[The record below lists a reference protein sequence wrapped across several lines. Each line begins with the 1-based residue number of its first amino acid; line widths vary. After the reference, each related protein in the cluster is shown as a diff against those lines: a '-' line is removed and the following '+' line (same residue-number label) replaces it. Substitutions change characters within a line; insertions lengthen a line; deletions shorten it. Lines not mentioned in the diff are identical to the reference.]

1 MQSRVDGLV
10 TENKMVDKQV
20 KPALDKPS
28 FTEPNELPGPLRN
41 EVILTIHT
49 REAQKLIVGRKKRL
63 NDPFDLDKKIVEN
76 IMGVYSFGK
85 RMNAIWIAAQYDD
98 PYADWFLLQVELAL
112 ATGKKAFF
120 DKRQELTQLLESV
133 DAIKITTSHSIKP
146 VEANISFANPY
157 GYMGAYLV
165 AEYDAL
171 ACTLL
176 TAWHIGLIDREPKHA
191 LIKAHSK
198 LIRRV
203 FYLSTQ
209 WHFTGVTRSAMTAG
223 DPASLEAKAKMGELP
238 QEFLE
243 RSTRAQHAP
252 EIRSVLDFVLPT
264 AAGMASVGADKD
276 TPDGCLEQFKGGHL
290 EGLGQVHGR
299 GNVAAGS

>member
-1 MQSRVDGLV
+1 
-10 TENKMVDKQV
+10 MVDKQI
-20 KPALDKPS
+20 KPELVKPS
-28 FTEPNELPGPLRN
+28 FSGPNEIPGPLRN
-41 EVILTIHT
+41 EVVLTIHT
-49 REAQKLIVGRKKRL
+49 REAQRLIVGRKKRL

-98 PYADWFLLQVELAL
+98 PYADWFLLQVEEAL
-112 ATGKKAFF
+112 ATGKKSLF
-120 DKRQELTQLLESV
+120 DKRQELTQLLEAV
-133 DAIKITTSHSIKP
+133 DAIKITTAHSIKP
-146 VEANISFANPY
+146 VEATISFANPY

-171 ACTLL
+171 ACAML
-176 TAWHIGLIDREPKHA
+176 TAWHIGLMDREPKHA
-191 LIKAHSK
+191 MIKANSR

-203 FYLSTQ
+203 FYLSTR

-223 DPASLEAKAKMGELP
+223 EPASIEAKAKMGELP
-238 QEFLE
+238 QAVLD

-264 AAGMASVGADKD
+264 ASGISPAVSARD
-276 TPDGCLEQFKGGHL
+276 TTDGFLKAFDGEQLG
-290 EGLGQVHGR
+290 GLGQADGL
-299 GNVAAGS
+299 GNVGASS

>member
-1 MQSRVDGLV
+1 
-10 TENKMVDKQV
+10 MVEKQV
-20 KPALDKPS
+20 KPALVKAS
-28 FTEPNELPGPLRN
+28 ITETNELPGPLRN
-41 EVILTIHT
+41 EVVLTTHT

-76 IMGVYSFGK
+76 IMGLYSFGK
-85 RMNAIWIAAQYDD
+85 RMNAIWVAAQYDD

-112 ATGKKAFF
+112 AAGKKAFTN
-120 DKRQELTQLLESV
+120 KREELNQLLESV
-133 DAIKITTSHSIKP
+133 DVIKITTSHSIKP

-191 LIKAHSK
+191 LIKGHSK

-238 QEFLE
+238 QEFLD

-264 AAGMASVGADKD
+264 ASGIAPVGADKA
-276 TPDGCLEQFKGGHL
+276 TADGFLKQIDGAPLG
-290 EGLGQVHGR
+290 GLGQVHGR
-299 GNVAAGS
+299 GNAVAGS

>member
-1 MQSRVDGLV
+1 MG
-10 TENKMVDKQV
+10 DKQLM
-20 KPALDKPS
+20 PGLAKPS
-28 FTEPNELPGPLRN
+28 FADTNDLPGPLRN
-41 EVILTIHT
+41 EVVLTIHT

-98 PYADWFLLQVELAL
+98 PYADWFLLQVEQAL
-112 ATGKKAFF
+112 AASKKAFF
-120 DKRQELTQLLESV
+120 DKRQELSQLLESV
-133 DAIKITTSHSIKP
+133 DSIKITTSHSIKP
-146 VEANISFANPY
+146 VEANINFANPY

-176 TAWHIGLIDREPKHA
+176 TAWHIGLVDREPKHA
-191 LIKAHSK
+191 MIKAHSK

-203 FYLSTQ
+203 FYLSTK
-209 WHFTGVTRSAMTAG
+209 WHFTGVTRSAIKAG
-223 DPASLEAKAKMGELP
+223 DAAAIEAKAKMGELP

-243 RSTRAQHAP
+243 RSTRAQYAP

-264 AAGMASVGADKD
+264 AGDPAGIPSSDMAF
-276 TPDGCLEQFKGGHL
+276 EGGQS
-290 EGLGQVHGR
+290 EEMGQMEKSGK
-299 GNVAAGS
+299 VAAGR